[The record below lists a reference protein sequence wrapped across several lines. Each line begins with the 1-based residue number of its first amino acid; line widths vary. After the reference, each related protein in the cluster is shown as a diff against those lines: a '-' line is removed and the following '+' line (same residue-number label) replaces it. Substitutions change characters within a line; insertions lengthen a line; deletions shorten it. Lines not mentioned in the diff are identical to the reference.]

1 MYVIRDD
8 LNDFTNLDLTNFTDF
23 IINFNTSIVILKY
36 ELTFFNQ
43 IILVSYLYII
53 DKYII
58 LINNY
63 NLIYQLKNINISY
76 RLVIFSFFS

>member
-58 LINNY
+58 LNF
-63 NLIYQLKNINISY
+63 LIYIKSNRVNY
-76 RLVIFSFFS
+76 